1 MPELASCP
9 LPGTGPDAGSD
20 TIFGPSPGSGVGS
33 GTISGPSPGS
43 GVGGAIHG
51 PSPGPDVGCTCG
63 RGFGPKAQLCVV
75 MDVPYLATNGER
87 GRCEIPG
94 VGAIARSELE
104 RLGCDPDIYG
114 MLFDQQG
121 LPLYHGRKTRRVS
134 PQQWRV
140 LVARDKGC
148 VICGAHPNWCQAHH
162 VRYWVLGGPTD
173 IDNLVLLCHAHHRW
187 VHDNK
192 IILQRGPDGW
202 HAPTGLPPPGE
213 LGGRRV
219 GSRAPVR

>member
-1 MPELASCP
+1 
-9 LPGTGPDAGSD
+9 
-20 TIFGPSPGSGVGS
+20 
-33 GTISGPSPGS
+33 
-43 GVGGAIHG
+43 
-51 PSPGPDVGCTCG
+51 
-63 RGFGPKAQLCVV
+63 

-94 VGAIARSELE
+94 VGAIARSELQ

-114 MLFDQQG
+114 LLFDQQG

-162 VRYWVLGGPTD
+162 VRYWRLGGPTD
-173 IDNLVLLCHAHHRW
+173 IDNLALLCHAHHRW
-187 VHDNK
+187 VHDNE
-192 IILQRGPDGW
+192 IILRHGSNGW
-202 HAPTGLPPPGE
+202 YAPTGLPPPGNVT
-213 LGGRRV
+213 GRSAR
-219 GSRAPVR
+219 SLTSAR

>member
-1 MPELASCP
+1 
-9 LPGTGPDAGSD
+9 PGTAPDAGVGTIHGSGSGPDAGVG
-20 TIFGPSPGSGVGS
+20 TIHGPGSGVS
-33 GTISGPSPGS
+33 PSS
-43 GVGGAIHG
+43 
-51 PSPGPDVGCTCG
+51 SLGCTCG

-114 MLFDQQG
+114 ILFDQQG

-162 VRYWVLGGPTD
+162 VRYWRLGGPTD

-187 VHDNK
+187 VHDNE
-192 IILQRGPDGW
+192 ITLRHGPNGW
-202 HAPTGLPPPGE
+202 YAPTGRPPPGDIT
-213 LGGRRV
+213 GRSAR
-219 GSRAPVR
+219 SLAPAR